1 MRPVPRPPASVPLG
15 GSLRASRASQ
25 LARPHGPLAAVDLA
39 DGRALTVEWLATG
52 WVVTPPGDDTAALP
66 ARADPPEL
74 GASRPAGRRR
84 RLGTGL
90 ALAGALGAAAVA
102 LATGLSGQ
110 PAPAVAGPTAPPR
123 PASSPAVPAPGCPG
137 AGRTR
142 RHAPCAAGAVSAAG
156 FAPAGAFARRGS
168 AGTAR
173 GRCSACTA
181 CGRCSAGAAAPA
193 RAPSRTGAL
202 RLVSRVAWRSG
213 VSNRL
218 RSASRALE
226 R

>member
-102 LATGLSGQ
+102 LATGLSGE
-110 PAPAVAGPTAPPR
+110 PAPAVAGPTAPQ
-123 PASSPAVPAPGCPG
+123 PAARSPAVQVPVARARGGRAVARPPRRALPPPPALPPPVPSPAP
-137 AGRTR
+137 
-142 RHAPCAAGAVSAAG
+142 APPAPPAAVAPPAPPAAVAPPAPPPLPELPR
-156 FAPAGAFARRGS
+156 APALS
-168 AGTAR
+168 
-173 GRCSACTA
+173 
-181 CGRCSAGAAAPA
+181 
-193 RAPSRTGAL
+193 RAP
-202 RLVSRVAWRSG
+202 VPD
-213 VSNRL
+213 
-218 RSASRALE
+218 
-226 R
+226 